1 MEVNPP
7 APTTSAPGA
16 AWRSV
21 KIQVTASRMFTVDIL
36 PEESVQDVERLIL
49 SKVARQG
56 LQLTAIKVVEADS
69 EEGSVSV
76 GDDLLP
82 SAVKGI
88 PSARLHLSV

>member
-1 MEVNPP
+1 M
-7 APTTSAPGA
+7 
-16 AWRSV
+16 
-21 KIQVTASRMFTVDIL
+21 DIL